1 MYVSNPEIKDSMK
14 KYVTYS
20 LSGKAISGLKLSRRF
35 SDFYALRKKL
45 LERWPGVYIPN
56 IPPKKAVGN
65 LDDEVIKMRTRILN
79 SFCYKLS
86 QIPYL
91 FESEEVKV
99 FQSNSPDVS
108 KALEKIPSLKY
119 EEILEKYKAAFP
131 EYYDAYDLILGKG
144 KLNEFQETVKKTLSQ
159 LKVDNILI
167 SCRPLKKRAQVQ
179 LIKKEK
185 SSTITV
191 N

>member
-167 SCRPLKKRAQVQ
+167 SCRPLKKPAQVQ